1 MSRTR
6 LFVLYGLF
14 LIAFTVV
21 LGRVYLTAENQSYAR
36 SAQEQTTVT
45 LELPRERGNIYDR
58 ENRLLTGY
66 TLDYYALCVPGE
78 SSYDRLFTLADYS
91 SQNILYQMR
100 NSASPFLIPVSQDL
114 TTQGIYTYAVPRRY
128 LPVPAATHLLGYLD
142 GEGHGVTG
150 IEQAMEDILWREG
163 ETPVVECVTT
173 GTGALLEEEKPQV
186 LSNQEGNEGVRLTL
200 DLAIQRECEAAAD
213 LYMERGAILVLDVD
227 TAQVLASVSRPDYD
241 PENVAKSIQAQDTSL
256 INRVTS
262 QFSVGSVFKPV
273 VAATALSLG
282 LGDFTWDCQGWVE
295 VNGQVYRCAQG
306 RAHGLIGMQEALEKS
321 CNCYF
326 IELGLTL
333 GGNAMLEMAKEMG
346 FGTSWSQAGGMN
358 FGKGNLPTAQAL
370 ESVGELASFSFGQG
384 QLLATPLQVA
394 AMMNTIAAGGIYR
407 DPTFLIDRV
416 NQDTVA
422 TVEEYPR
429 PEERRVVSQTL
440 AENLSQMLAGVVE
453 NGLGKEAAP
462 LEGKAAG
469 KTGTAQTG
477 RLDEAGE
484 EYMDYWF
491 VGFYPAE
498 DPQYTILVLQD
509 EAVEV
514 STSCAKIFSVVCN
527 GLYYGKTVDSA
538 ES

>member
-1 MSRTR
+1 MRT
-6 LFVLYGLF
+6 G
-14 LIAFTVV
+14 
-21 LGRVYLTAENQSYAR
+21 G
-36 SAQEQTTVT
+36 
-45 LELPRERGNIYDR
+45 D
-58 ENRLLTGY
+58 
-66 TLDYYALCVPGE
+66 
-78 SSYDRLFTLADYS
+78 
-91 SQNILYQMR
+91 
-100 NSASPFLIPVSQDL
+100 PFLIPVSQDL
-114 TTQGIYTYAVPRRY
+114 TTRGIYTYAAPRRY

-186 LSNQEGNEGVRLTL
+186 LSNQQGDEGVRLTL

-282 LGDFTWDCQGWVE
+282 LGNFTWDCQGWVE

-333 GGNAMLEMAKEMG
+333 GGNAMLDMAKEMG

-358 FGKGNLPTAQAL
+358 LGKGNLPTAQAL

-407 DPTFLIDRV
+407 DPTFLIDRM
-416 NQDTVA
+416 NQDTMA

-453 NGLGKEAAP
+453 NGLGKQAAP
-462 LEGKAAG
+462 LEGRAAG